1 MNATLITMFVEML
14 VMVVVGFTR
23 YELKKDLS
31 IKQSFND
38 RFFVF
43 MALCLSLILAAVLV
57 FQLDTITN
65 WFIRHGEELPDV
77 GAVFC
82 LFIVPFLFGT
92 VLYGVGKFTSLVYK
106 KYLIEKRTWLREL
119 KKNNKN
125 KK

>member
-119 KKNNKN
+119 KKKNKN

>member
-1 MNATLITMFVEML
+1 MSTTIIVMFVEML
-14 VMVVVGFTR
+14 VMVVVGLTR

-119 KKNNKN
+119 KNNKN

>member
-14 VMVVVGFTR
+14 VMVVVGLTR
-23 YELKKDLS
+23 YELRSDLS
-31 IKQSFND
+31 IRQSFND
-38 RFFVF
+38 RFFAF
-43 MALCLSLILAAVLV
+43 MALVLSIILAAVLV

-119 KKNNKN
+119 KNNKN

>member
-1 MNATLITMFVEML
+1 MATTIIIMFVEML
-14 VMVVVGFTR
+14 VMVVVGLTR
-23 YELKKDLS
+23 YELRNDLS

-38 RFFVF
+38 RFFAF
-43 MALCLSLILAAVLV
+43 MALVLSIILAAGLV

-119 KKNNKN
+119 KKKNKN

>member
-1 MNATLITMFVEML
+1 MFVEML

-119 KKNNKN
+119 KNNKN

>member
-119 KKNNKN
+119 KNNKN

>member
-38 RFFVF
+38 RFFAF

-119 KKNNKN
+119 KKKTRH
-125 KK
+125 K